1 MKPILGLKNIQLKID
16 TSNGYYIKE
25 LEVDVNING
34 KNSGFVSLVVVKEP
48 NDMLDDDTP
57 NLDDYLDQY
66 RFEES
71 CLIPSPYDSLIDLE
85 YGESIEPGDLVI
97 INTLFLNK
105 KFRGQGYGSR
115 ILAEIID
122 YANFLGI
129 NRIALSPQPIGI
141 RRKEEMYNKKVLSLE
156 SWYKKYG
163 FNTYLNDC
171 DGYKYMLFESRNA
184 S

>member
-1 MKPILGLKNIQLKID
+1 
-16 TSNGYYIKE
+16 
-25 LEVDVNING
+25 
-34 KNSGFVSLVVVKEP
+34 
-48 NDMLDDDTP
+48 MLDGDTP
-57 NLDDYLDQY
+57 NLDDYLDKY

-85 YGESIEPGDLVI
+85 YGKSIEPGDLIV
-97 INTLFLNK
+97 INTIFLNK
-105 KFRGQGYGSR
+105 SFRGKGYGSR

-122 YANFLGI
+122 YAKLLGI
-129 NRIALSPQPIGI
+129 NRVALSPQPIGI
-141 RRKEEMYNKKVLSLE
+141 RRKEETYNEKVLSLE

-171 DGYKYMLFESRNA
+171 DGYKYMLLESRSA